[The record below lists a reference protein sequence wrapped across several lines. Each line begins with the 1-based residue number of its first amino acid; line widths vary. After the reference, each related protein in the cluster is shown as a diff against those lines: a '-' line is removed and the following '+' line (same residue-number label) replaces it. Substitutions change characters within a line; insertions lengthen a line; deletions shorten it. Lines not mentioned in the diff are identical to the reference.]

1 VSRIAVATGLS
12 RREVARLSELGAA
25 RAATKPSPVEEI
37 QARWLTRKRLQ
48 DADGQPRALPRAGKA
63 PSFEALAQ
71 SVTRHVHPRS
81 LLEEMLRL
89 GLVRLDADDTVYL
102 LQDNVAPT
110 QDDARLYGFLGANVA
125 DHLAA
130 AAENVVHRDRRH
142 VEQAIFADELSA
154 KSAQAINT
162 RVRELWSQ
170 LRADLIPDIEALI
183 EADKAGQQPTHERVR
198 IGLYTY
204 NTTEPTT
211 EPETPD
217 EA

>member
-12 RREVARLSELGAA
+12 RREVARLSELGVA
-25 RAATKPSPVEEI
+25 RGATKPSPVEEI
-37 QARWLTRKRLQ
+37 QARWLTRKRLL
-48 DADGQPRALPRAGKA
+48 DSDGQPRTLPRAGKA

-89 GLVRLDADDTVYL
+89 GLVRLDADDTVHL

-130 AAENVVHRDRRH
+130 AAENVMHRDRRH

-154 KSAQAINT
+154 DSAQAINT
-162 RVRELWSQ
+162 RVRELWAR

-183 EADKAGQQPTHERVR
+183 EADKAGQQPTQQRVR

-204 NTTEPTT
+204 NTP
-211 EPETPD
+211 EPEAPD